1 MIQEMINANIIIVP
15 FISILVFIFIWMV
28 YILISSRR
36 ESIQSDFITK
46 SFTNYVDK
54 IYSYDRISKGD

>member
-1 MIQEMINANIIIVP
+1 MIQEMINANIIVP

>member
-1 MIQEMINANIIIVP
+1 MIQEMINANIIVP

-28 YILISSRR
+28 YILISSRH
-36 ESIQSDFITK
+36 ESIQSDYITK